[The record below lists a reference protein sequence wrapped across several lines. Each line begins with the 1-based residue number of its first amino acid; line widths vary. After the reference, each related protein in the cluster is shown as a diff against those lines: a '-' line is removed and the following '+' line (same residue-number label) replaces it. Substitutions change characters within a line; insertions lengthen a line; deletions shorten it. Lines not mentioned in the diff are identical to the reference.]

1 LSNLFEIDK
10 FRFYIKLK
18 ETAKEQRVFRKSDF
32 FLLLVIFSAMA
43 VGIGLPEFGRIFAP
57 YPLYLMMFQLF
68 FSFLKIDFLRVFHEL
83 RKKGSILFILCFFKL
98 CIIPVGLFFLTQAL
112 WPEYALPVLLLSG
125 ISTGVLA
132 PFISGLLEASSLLV
146 LMMVVIS
153 SLLAPF
159 SLPVL
164 VSLLIGRTIEISF
177 LVMVRI
183 LVMVIFLPALAA
195 ILLRYLRPAYL
206 EKLEK
211 VQFPASL
218 ILIACINLGVFAK
231 YSSFF
236 IGAPVKVAETI
247 LVSFILSA
255 VYHLLGFLVMWGMK
269 REDRLAGAISFA
281 YMNNVLVIAFSSQF
295 FGPLAPALAALY
307 MLPFFTMIVPA
318 RIVGHLMK

>member
-1 LSNLFEIDK
+1 
-10 FRFYIKLK
+10 
-18 ETAKEQRVFRKSDF
+18 
-32 FLLLVIFSAMA
+32 MG

-57 YPLYLMMFQLF
+57 YPLYFMMFQLF
-68 FSFLKIDFLRVFHEL
+68 FSFLSINFLQAFQEM
-83 RKKGSILFILCFFKL
+83 KKKAFILLILCLFKL
-98 CIIPVGLFFLTQAL
+98 CIIPVSLFFLTQAL

-132 PFISGLLEASSLLV
+132 PFISSLLQASTLLV
-146 LMMVVIS
+146 LMIVVVS

-159 SLPVL
+159 SLPAL
-164 VSLLIGRTIEISF
+164 VSLLVGHTIEISF

-195 ILLRYLRPAYL
+195 ILLRYLRPAFL
-206 EKLEK
+206 GKLEK

-218 ILIACINLGVFAK
+218 VLIACINLGVFAK

-236 IGAPVKVAETI
+236 TGTPMKIAETI

-255 VYHLLGFLVMWGMK
+255 VFHLLGFLVTWGMK

-281 YMNNVLVIAFSSQF
+281 YMNNVLVVVFSSQF
-295 FGPLAPALAALY
+295 FGPLAPTLAALY

-318 RIVGHLMK
+318 RIVGQRMK